1 MFWRDFARF
10 WRYLAKYKGIF
21 WQFTMGGKSGEC
33 LAPPPGYA
41 KIDADLNAG
50 AFFGEKITLC
60 VRPTP
65 LKNGGD
71 HSFLPPFSVVAEP
84 PPVFWCRFPD
94 SWRQDGENSENTAE
108 K

>member
-71 HSFLPPFSVVAEP
+71 HSFTTVFGRYGTA
-84 PPVFWCRFPD
+84 FWCRFSG
-94 SWRQDGENSENTAE
+94 SWRNKKKANKWRKNEQ

>member
-1 MFWRDFARF
+1 
-10 WRYLAKYKGIF
+10 
-21 WQFTMGGKSGEC
+21 MGGKSGEC

-71 HSFLPPFSVVAEP
+71 HSFLPPFSVVTEP
-84 PPVFWCRFPD
+84 PPSFGAAFRISGV
-94 SWRQDGENSENTAE
+94 AE
-108 K
+108 KTAKKWRKNEKWANSWLKRVRVTDPFIDG